1 MLLIAQFLICLGTA
15 LQGQCVGEGPSIIWG
30 NPPTTNHPQKLS
42 LSSCKLGLEN
52 THIPLSAS
60 YFASY
65 FPNMKQEE
73 IVLERSAR
81 LMFADLGKPAQMLQ
95 ISEKSW
101 PDLLRVGVEVT
112 LFQPPIVVCAWV
124 CMQRRRFHSCSST
137 IWTYNVRNRTIFI
150 IFTNRLVFRSG
161 FNS

>member
-60 YFASY
+60 YFTYY
-65 FPNMKQEE
+65 FPNMKK
-73 IVLERSAR
+73 R
-81 LMFADLGKPAQMLQ
+81 
-95 ISEKSW
+95 
-101 PDLLRVGVEVT
+101 
-112 LFQPPIVVCAWV
+112 
-124 CMQRRRFHSCSST
+124 
-137 IWTYNVRNRTIFI
+137 IFFSKI
-150 IFTNRLVFRSG
+150 RGTG
-161 FNS
+161 